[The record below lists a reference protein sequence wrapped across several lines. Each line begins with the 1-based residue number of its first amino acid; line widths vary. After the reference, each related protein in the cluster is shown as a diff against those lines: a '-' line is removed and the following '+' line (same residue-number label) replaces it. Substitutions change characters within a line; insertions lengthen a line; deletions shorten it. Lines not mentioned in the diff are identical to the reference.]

1 MDIVYDLADCLQGF
15 WERFQPCFKTQTRDT
30 SAYGW
35 VYLRGVL
42 LLEGK
47 RNYVNIA
54 RRVVGP
60 GEDGQNVQQ
69 FMSDSPW
76 SARKVFDQIQ
86 AEVCHRPEMSGG
98 MLSLDESG
106 EERAGTRSAGAA
118 RQYLG
123 RQGKVDLG
131 QVGVA
136 LGYAQAGTWL
146 MVDAELYLPEGWFTE
161 EYADLRR
168 RGHIPKER
176 VFASKVDL
184 GLAMIERAQQNKLP
198 FEVVGCD
205 TVYGSRGAFRAALD
219 RKGIVYMAAVTG
231 EVRVYLQRPAVGV
244 PETPEGKKGRPFSRW
259 QVQNGV
265 ASVAVQEA
273 AQTVEW
279 AWRDV
284 PVRLTERGWLTYPCA
299 ARRVWTITAEGQVR
313 EEWLFLRKEADGS
326 LSDALSHAPA
336 DTPV

>member
-1 MDIVYDLADCLQGF
+1 M
-15 WERFQPCFKTQTRDT
+15 
-30 SAYGW
+30 
-35 VYLRGVL
+35 
-42 LLEGK
+42 
-47 RNYVNIA
+47 NIA

-60 GEDGQNVQQ
+60 KEDGQNVQQ

-76 SARKVFDQIQ
+76 SARKVFEQIQ
-86 AEVCHRPEMSGG
+86 AEVCQRLERSGG

-106 EERAGTRSAGAA
+106 DERAGAQSAGAA

-146 MVDAELYLPEGWFTE
+146 MVEAELYLPEGWFTE

-168 RGHIPKER
+168 RWHIPKER

-205 TVYGSRGAFRAALD
+205 TV
-219 RKGIVYMAAVTG
+219 
-231 EVRVYLQRPAVGV
+231 
-244 PETPEGKKGRPFSRW
+244 
-259 QVQNGV
+259 
-265 ASVAVQEA
+265 
-273 AQTVEW
+273 
-279 AWRDV
+279 
-284 PVRLTERGWLTYPCA
+284 
-299 ARRVWTITAEGQVR
+299 
-313 EEWLFLRKEADGS
+313 
-326 LSDALSHAPA
+326 
-336 DTPV
+336 